1 MNDLKKIGRT
11 LLGLGALLMLLFGII
26 FVIINRLTE
35 IGQISG
41 IDLHLHSLNITLA
54 SYTLG
59 VEGWSVSGNLTIVA
73 GLFGIYGYKSLNHLD
88 EKRDMA
94 FTWGA
99 NGIILGLVGGTL
111 GGFII
116 LFAGIILILDYF
128 SE

>member
-1 MNDLKKIGRT
+1 MNDLKKAGRT
-11 LLGLGALLMLLFGII
+11 LLGVGALLMLLFGII
-26 FVIINRLTE
+26 FIIINRLTE

-41 IDLHLHSLNITLA
+41 IDLHSLNITLA

-59 VEGWSVSGNLTIVA
+59 VEGWSISGILTVVA
-73 GLFGIYGYKSLNHLD
+73 GLFGIYGYKSLKQLN
-88 EKRDMA
+88 EKNDMA

-99 NGIILGLVGGTL
+99 NGIILGLVGGTI

>member
-1 MNDLKKIGRT
+1 MNGLKKIGRT
-11 LLGLGALLMLLFGII
+11 LLGLGALTMLLFGVI
-26 FVIINRLTE
+26 FIIINRLAE

-41 IDLHLHSLNITLA
+41 IDLHSLNITLA
-54 SYTLG
+54 NYTLG
-59 VEGWSVSGNLTIVA
+59 IEGWSVSGILTVVA
-73 GLFGIYGYKSLNHLD
+73 GLFGIYGYFSLEHLY

-99 NGIILGLVGGTL
+99 NGIVLGLVGGTI

-116 LFAGIILILDYF
+116 LFAGLVLFLDYF